1 MLVSRSEVQI
11 GIGANHLQGLLSI
24 PSEPRGLVIF
34 AHGSG
39 SSRFSVRNQ
48 EVARKLNDYGV
59 ATLLFDLLTR
69 DEESVDRKDGRY
81 RFNTALLSHRL
92 MTATRWAHRNPL
104 CDHLA
109 ISYFGASTGAAA
121 AVMAAAEMPESISTV
136 VSRGG
141 RVDLAGVAAL
151 HELRAPMLMIVGE
164 FDTEVFNLNQMAS
177 HELRVRNQVEL
188 IEGATH
194 LFEEGDSLQR
204 VADKAA
210 SWFLEGFSSNNLPE
224 RRKVHVTHNR

>member
-1 MLVSRSEVQI
+1 
-11 GIGANHLQGLLSI
+11 
-24 PSEPRGLVIF
+24 
-34 AHGSG
+34 
-39 SSRFSVRNQ
+39 
-48 EVARKLNDYGV
+48 
-59 ATLLFDLLTR
+59 
-69 DEESVDRKDGRY
+69 
-81 RFNTALLSHRL
+81 
-92 MTATRWAHRNPL
+92 
-104 CDHLA
+104 LA

-136 VSRGG
+136 VSCGG